1 MFPVRPGSV
10 AYSAR
15 MELSILDAVLLVGLS
30 ARLTRLVVVDDA
42 GEPLRLGVLR
52 VCGALARERARGID
66 FAARLMGCPFCVGFW
81 LSLGVVVSWLL
92 AGDTLA
98 WQAIALVFT
107 LNYVHAHLNAALD
120 SGD

>member
-1 MFPVRPGSV
+1 
-10 AYSAR
+10 
-15 MELSILDAVLLVGLS
+15 MELSILDAVLLVGLA

-42 GEPLRLGVLR
+42 GQPVRIAAVR
-52 VCGALARERARGID
+52 MSAALARDRDRGVDFGER
-66 FAARLMGCPFCVGFW
+66 LVSCPFCVGFW
-81 LSLGVVVSWLL
+81 LSVVGVVSWLL

-98 WQAIALVFT
+98 WQAVALVFA